1 MKGPLH
7 YANFRR
13 TFFARIVSG
22 AGSWMQTVA
31 AGWLVYE
38 ITGSAAAVG
47 VLTVVSRGPGILLS
61 GLGGQL
67 ADRYDGR
74 RLIILLSLIELVAA
88 AVLAVFGWTEG
99 TEGGVLPI
107 YVAVLVI
114 GSAGALASAAQ
125 QTVVTASV
133 PPELSK
139 RATGLASVAFNISRL
154 VGPALGG
161 VLVVA
166 VGVGWCF
173 ALNAISY
180 LFVALAVW
188 GLSLPPRRHSQPRRL
203 REAAGIVRR
212 DVLLRDLMIGAALF
226 SLIVAPIQELA
237 PSIAAAHGEGA
248 HLLGF
253 LLAAM
258 ALGGIIGNRIR
269 VHLEKR
275 GAGNTLL
282 VSSALFAGALALAL
296 LGLTS
301 AAGIGIFGSDTY
313 DYALAVVAMVFGGIA
328 WDLIYVVGMTGI
340 QLRDENVAGVMIGL
354 FLTVTITAL
363 TLGALA
369 MGLLFDYVGL
379 GATLL
384 VGGGLMAAI
393 ALRFGLS
400 GVGDPASQVAPH
412 NIAPCPAPATARSS
426 PARR

>member
-1 MKGPLH
+1 VRGPLH

-13 TFFARIVSG
+13 TFLARIVSG

-38 ITGSAAAVG
+38 ITNSAAAVG

-74 RLIILLSLIELVAA
+74 RLIILLAAIEAVAA
-88 AVLAVFGWTEG
+88 TLLAVLGWSAG
-99 TEGGVLPI
+99 TGASVLLI
-107 YVAVLVI
+107 YLAVLVI
-114 GSAGALASAAQ
+114 GAAGALASAAQ

-133 PPELSK
+133 PPELAK

-161 VLVVA
+161 VLVVWL
-166 VGVGWCF
+166 GVGWCF
-173 ALNAISY
+173 ALNAVSY
-180 LFVALAVW
+180 LFVAFAVW
-188 GLSLPPRRHSQPRRL
+188 GLSLPPRKRSQPRRL
-203 REAAGIVRR
+203 REAARIVRR
-212 DVLLRDLMIGAALF
+212 DLLLRDLMIGAALF

-269 VHLEKR
+269 THLEGR

-282 VSSALFAGALALAL
+282 VSGALFAGALALAI

-313 DYALAVVAMVFGGIA
+313 DYALAIVAMVFGGIA

-340 QLRDENVAGVMIGL
+340 QLRSEEIAGVMIGL
-354 FLTVTITAL
+354 FLTVTITGL
-363 TLGALA
+363 TVGALA

-393 ALRFGLS
+393 ALRFGLG
-400 GVGDPASQVAPH
+400 GVGERAARGAAERAIDS
-412 NIAPCPAPATARSS
+412 TRSS
-426 PARR
+426 SA